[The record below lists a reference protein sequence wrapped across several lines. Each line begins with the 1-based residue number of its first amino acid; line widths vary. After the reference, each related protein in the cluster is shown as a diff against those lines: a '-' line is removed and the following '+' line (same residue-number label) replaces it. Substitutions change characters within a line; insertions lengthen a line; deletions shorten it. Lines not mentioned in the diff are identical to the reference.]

1 VCARERASERERER
15 DERGVKRQSYLL
27 EIDTNRPFPSW
38 TILCIVA
45 TCFLCQIHVK
55 AVVEVPHTMI
65 ERVLVLL
72 ELHIVLIILRICP
85 FAEESTD
92 MNVMRFDLPVVP
104 LFIVLFILD
113 LLPSNDIV
121 IRTTSMSERDQN
133 NSKSARDQNNSEG
146 RSGYSVLG
154 ALTVW
159 Q

>member
-1 VCARERASERERER
+1 
-15 DERGVKRQSYLL
+15 
-27 EIDTNRPFPSW
+27 
-38 TILCIVA
+38 
-45 TCFLCQIHVK
+45 
-55 AVVEVPHTMI
+55 VEVPHTMI